1 MVKSPRS
8 QSKITVAAIDSLAPG
23 KGSVAQR
30 IRLYSGLILMTFVIS
45 HYINHAFGNI
55 SLELMNDAQ
64 IWRQWFWLSW
74 PGTIALYG
82 ALIIHIVMVLWKLV
96 LRKSLRLP
104 MWEWVQV
111 LLGLFIPYLLL
122 THILAMR
129 GTIQGLGIHVD
140 YTLAFGMMWPSAALA
155 QNSLLIITWIH
166 GCLGIHF
173 WLRLRAWY
181 RDYFVWLAA
190 LATLL
195 PALALT
201 GWVNAAKT
209 NAIELLKLKLENP
222 EAAAN
227 YFGTIDY
234 IYDDLL
240 PKVELGQTIVIY
252 LALAL
257 IILFAIHQ
265 VILRFKK
272 RVRIDYGDGKLVTS
286 SPGSTILEISRQAG
300 IPHMSV
306 CGGRARCSTCR
317 TMIIE
322 GEENIE
328 PMTDAEATLL
338 KRFKSDQP
346 IRLACQAVVKG
357 DVKLRPLMQPN
368 KQLVSQNNADSL
380 GWGVER
386 KIAILFLDIRGF
398 SRISEKALPYDVVY
412 ILNSFFGEVAKAV
425 ESNNGYVDKFMGDG
439 MMALF
444 GLSSTKEIASR
455 DAIKAAIDCEK
466 ATQRVSRLLEQHLS
480 EPIKIGIGI
489 HTGDAVIGRIGKTS
503 DQSEPSRLT
512 AIGDSVNVSARL
524 EQATKE
530 LVTPLVISSHTAK
543 LAGLENLNQ
552 YGDETE
558 ITVRNISRPVK
569 IVAIRQIDLLEKS
582 LE

>member
-1 MVKSPRS
+1 MVKSSRS

-30 IRLYSGLILMTFVIS
+30 IRLYSGLILMAFVIS
-45 HYINHAFGNI
+45 HYVNHAFGNI
-55 SLELMNDAQ
+55 SLDFMNEAQ

-129 GTIQGLGIHVD
+129 GTIQGLGIQVD
-140 YTLAFGMMWPSAALA
+140 YALAFGMIWPGAALA

-173 WLRLRAWY
+173 WLRLRQWY
-181 RDYFVWLAA
+181 LNSFVWLAS

-201 GWVNAAKT
+201 GWVNAAKS
-209 NAIELLKLKLENP
+209 NVIELQRMKFENP

-227 YFGTIDY
+227 FFGTIDY
-234 IYDDLL
+234 IYDDLI
-240 PKVELGQTIVIY
+240 PKVELGQSIIIFIALVLIVII
-252 LALAL
+252 AVHQ
-257 IILFAIHQ
+257 IIL
-265 VILRFKK
+265 RSKK
-272 RVRIDYGDGKLVTS
+272 RARIDYGEGKIVTS
-286 SPGSTILEISRQAG
+286 NPGSTILEISRQAG

-317 TMIIE
+317 TLILE

-328 PMTDAEATLL
+328 PMTEAEATLM

-368 KQLVSQNNADSL
+368 KQLISQNSADSL

-412 ILNSFFGEVAKAV
+412 ILNSFFGEVTKSV

-466 ATQRVSRLLEQHLS
+466 ATLHVSRLLEQQLS

-552 YGDETE
+552 YGDKSK
-558 ITVRNISRPVK
+558 ITVRNISRPVE
-569 IVAIRQIDLLEKS
+569 IVAIRHLDTLEMS
-582 LE
+582 LK